1 MSARLR
7 VVIALAILA
16 ALTALPATSLA
27 GPVTLTTS
35 ASGPNT
41 VVTATAP
48 VVNATV
54 TSGVLT
60 QTFNPLGAQIAGA
73 SDVVAPQGW
82 TVTYSAD
89 GSTYGAAPGTTAGWA
104 AIRRVKAT
112 GPLTSTGASG
122 SNQLISSTATVQ
134 ESSGGAING
143 TNASGDSWT
152 VFTSPTRV
160 YTMWHHNGTN
170 NLNQGAFDCFLRD
183 GTHCTGFPFMLT
195 PLETGTRVEGWYDET
210 YNHIWGVVSLPNGSG
225 AGPGFVCV
233 DVSGATP
240 QYCGGSLAT
249 GFVPTGSVAPT
260 NSGLGCGNTAGAA
273 LNCANDFAQVGG
285 KLYAWEAL
293 TGKLMCVDTQGA
305 SGAGA
310 PCTGQPYAF
319 AVIGGAATNINSAV
333 TDRRSGL
340 AAIGGKIYGAGTATP
355 TTTNASIATC
365 FDPATRTTCAG
376 WPITLPGL
384 RPYIYEQVDTS
395 GTSQGIC
402 FRALTT
408 GATPN
413 VSCYQPDG
421 TAFGTGSAPVVNA
434 GLRDALFIAG
444 RTYGWI
450 IAKNPVRIGTKYIW
464 GNTSWQ
470 AANNS
475 GSANRLLNCYDVT
488 TSAACTG
495 WPKTGVLN
503 YTMAGDAYNAG
514 CVWKA
519 TDDGSIQGYDLASG
533 NAGCL
538 PPNTTSIQ
546 AQGVLT
552 DVTCGRNGL
561 TGWQSITVSGTTY
574 TSATLTVKNGGTT
587 VSGWNAVPFASGSVD
602 LSTLT
607 VQNSGLNPTFEIAF
621 TGRNATAPIVQ
632 LTSISGPPQLC
643 VTMHPQPGCPT
654 VAGQYANPLPSVSAT
669 ITGAGTAATG
679 GGTETFTNGTTTVAQ
694 TSATASQCLGALE
707 GTTTVDGTTTP
718 IPGVVVT
725 LTDAAG
731 TPIGTAT
738 TDANGHYSFPGLAAL
753 VAGYK
758 VSFGTTSGM
767 DPNAATIATPST
779 PRTVT
784 VGGTTVVDGQYAAPL
799 GTIQGTTTIDGTT
812 TPVPGVVVT
821 LVNASGATIGTAT
834 TDANGFY
841 SFPNLQPGTGYLV
854 SFGGASGLGTTSGT
868 TASATTSRTVTGGG
882 VTVVDGQYTPQAS
895 PSPVNPN
902 PNTTP
907 NPIAEPDFATTPKG
921 TPVLLP
927 LFGND
932 AASPGA
938 SLVPSSVRIQDP
950 ASGAWGTSVKIPGEG
965 TYVVDPTS
973 GAITFTPLP
982 SFTGK
987 TKPLPY
993 RVTDTTGKTADTYV
1007 QITVVTTPPPYAN
1020 PNFVAGKQ
1028 GQTLILPALV
1038 NDTVTSGAFVPASVV
1053 IKDPKTGKWGTT
1065 VVIPGQG
1072 TYTVNPTNGSVSF
1085 KPLPSFVGTATP
1097 VDYRVSTT
1105 TGARVSSSLHPRLI
1119 GPLPR
1124 LDIRTT
1130 ATVPDLIPGQRTVIK
1145 LHACNIGKSSA
1156 VNTTIDLPIPAGF
1169 AVVQTRGATV
1179 RSGTAVWSTGT
1190 LAKGACVDR
1199 TILVVAVRQGSVK
1212 ALGTVRA
1219 SNAGPAKD
1227 PTPLRVAAGVMT
1239 PSGVTG

>member
-7 VVIALAILA
+7 VVTTLAILA
-16 ALTALPATSLA
+16 ALAALPAISLA

-54 TSGVLT
+54 TSGELT
-60 QTFNPLGAQIAGA
+60 QTFNPLGAQITGA

-89 GSTYGAAPGTTAGWA
+89 GTTYGAAPGTAAGWA
-104 AIRRVKAT
+104 AIRGVKAT

-134 ESSGGAING
+134 DSSGGAING

-160 YTMWHHNGTN
+160 YTMWHHNGRN
-170 NLNQGAFDCFLRD
+170 DLNQGAFDCFLRD

-210 YNHIWGVVSLPNGSG
+210 YNHIWGVVSKPNGAG

-240 QYCGGSLAT
+240 QYCGGSIST
-249 GFVPTGSVAPT
+249 GFVSTGSVAPT

-319 AVIGGAATNINSAV
+319 AGIGGAATKIDANV

-421 TAFGTGSAPVVNA
+421 TAFGGSAPAVNA

-464 GNTSWQ
+464 SNASWQ
-470 AANNS
+470 SGNNG

-503 YTMAGDAYNAG
+503 YSMAGDAYNAG

-587 VSGWNAVPFASGSVD
+587 VSGWNAVSFASGSVD

-643 VTMHPQPGCPT
+643 LTMHPQPGCPT
-654 VAGQYANPLPSVSAT
+654 VAGQYADPLASVSAT

-679 GGTETFTNGTTTVAQ
+679 GGTETFANGTTTVAQ
-694 TSATASQCLGALE
+694 ASATASQCLGALE
-707 GTTTVDGTTTP
+707 GTTTVDGTTTT
-718 IPGVVVT
+718 IPGIVVT

-731 TPIGTAT
+731 TTIGTAT

-758 VSFGTTSGM
+758 VSFGTTPGM
-767 DPNAATIATPST
+767 DPNAVTTATPAT

-784 VGGTTVVDGQYAAPL
+784 VG
-799 GTIQGTTTIDGTT
+799 
-812 TPVPGVVVT
+812 
-821 LVNASGATIGTAT
+821 AT
-834 TDANGFY
+834 
-841 SFPNLQPGTGYLV
+841 
-854 SFGGASGLGTTSGT
+854 
-868 TASATTSRTVTGGG
+868 
-882 VTVVDGQYTPQAS
+882 TVVDGQYTPQTS

-902 PNTTP
+902 PNTTRD
-907 NPIAEPDFATTPKG
+907 PIAEPDFATTPKG

-950 ASGAWGTSVKIPGEG
+950 ASGTWGTRVTVPGEG

-1020 PNFVAGKQ
+1020 PNFAAGKQ

-1038 NDTVTSGAFVPASVV
+1038 NDTVTSGAFVPSSVV

-1065 VVIPGQG
+1065 VVIPDQG

-1105 TGARVSSSLHPRLI
+1105 TGARVRSSLHPRLI

>member
-7 VVIALAILA
+7 VVTTLAILA
-16 ALTALPATSLA
+16 ALAALPAISLA

-54 TSGVLT
+54 TSGELT
-60 QTFNPLGAQIAGA
+60 QTFNPLVAQITGA

-89 GSTYGAAPGTTAGWA
+89 GTTYGAAPGTAAGWA
-104 AIRRVKAT
+104 AIRGVKAT

-134 ESSGGAING
+134 DSSGGAING

-160 YTMWHHNGTN
+160 YTMWHHNGRGDRDK
-170 NLNQGAFDCFLRD
+170 GAFDCFLRD

-210 YNHIWGVVSLPNGSG
+210 YNHIWGVVSKPNGAG

-240 QYCGGSLAT
+240 QYCGGSIST
-249 GFVPTGSVAPT
+249 GFVSTGSVAPT
-260 NSGLGCGNTAGAA
+260 NSGLGCGNTTGAA
-273 LNCANDFAQVGG
+273 LNCANDFAQIDG

-319 AVIGGAATNINSAV
+319 AGIGGAATKIDAYV

-395 GTSQGIC
+395 GTSQGTC

-408 GATPN
+408 GATSD

-421 TAFGTGSAPVVNA
+421 TAFGAGSAPAVNA

-464 GNTSWQ
+464 SNASWQ
-470 AANNS
+470 S
-475 GSANRLLNCYDVT
+475 GDNGGSGNRLLNCYDVT

-503 YTMAGDAYNAG
+503 YSMAADAYNAG

-546 AQGVLT
+546 AQSVLT
-552 DVTCGRNGL
+552 DVTCGRNGV
-561 TGWQSITVSGTTY
+561 TGWQSIAVSGTTY

-587 VSGWNAVPFASGSVD
+587 VSGWNAAAFESGSVD

-607 VQNSGLNPTFEIAF
+607 VANSGTNPTFEITF
-621 TGRNATAPIVQ
+621 DGRNATAPIVQ

-643 VTMHPQPGCPT
+643 LTMHPQPAGCPT
-654 VAGQYANPLPSVSAT
+654 VAGQYADPLPSVSAT

-679 GGTETFTNGTTTVAQ
+679 GGTETFANGTTTVAQ
-694 TSATASQCLGALE
+694 ASATASQCLGALE

-718 IPGVVVT
+718 IPGIVVT

-731 TPIGTAT
+731 TTIGTAT

-758 VSFGTTSGM
+758 VSFGTTPGM
-767 DPNAATIATPST
+767 DPNAVTTAAPAT

-784 VGGTTVVDGQYAAPL
+784 VGGTTVVDGQY
-799 GTIQGTTTIDGTT
+799 
-812 TPVPGVVVT
+812 
-821 LVNASGATIGTAT
+821 
-834 TDANGFY
+834 
-841 SFPNLQPGTGYLV
+841 
-854 SFGGASGLGTTSGT
+854 
-868 TASATTSRTVTGGG
+868 
-882 VTVVDGQYTPQAS
+882 TPQTS

-902 PNTTP
+902 PNTTRD
-907 NPIAEPDFATTPKG
+907 PIAEPDFATTPKG

-950 ASGAWGTSVKIPGEG
+950 ASGTWGTRVTVPGEG

-1020 PNFVAGKQ
+1020 PNFAAGKQ

-1038 NDTVTSGAFVPASVV
+1038 NDTVTSGAFVPSSVV

-1065 VVIPGQG
+1065 VVIPDQG

-1105 TGARVSSSLHPRLI
+1105 TGARVRSSLHPRLI

>member
-1 MSARLR
+1 M
-7 VVIALAILA
+7 
-16 ALTALPATSLA
+16 
-27 GPVTLTTS
+27 
-35 ASGPNT
+35 
-41 VVTATAP
+41 
-48 VVNATV
+48 
-54 TSGVLT
+54 
-60 QTFNPLGAQIAGA
+60 
-73 SDVVAPQGW
+73 
-82 TVTYSAD
+82 
-89 GSTYGAAPGTTAGWA
+89 
-104 AIRRVKAT
+104 
-112 GPLTSTGASG
+112 
-122 SNQLISSTATVQ
+122 
-134 ESSGGAING
+134 
-143 TNASGDSWT
+143 
-152 VFTSPTRV
+152 
-160 YTMWHHNGTN
+160 
-170 NLNQGAFDCFLRD
+170 
-183 GTHCTGFPFMLT
+183 
-195 PLETGTRVEGWYDET
+195 
-210 YNHIWGVVSLPNGSG
+210 
-225 AGPGFVCV
+225 
-233 DVSGATP
+233 
-240 QYCGGSLAT
+240 
-249 GFVPTGSVAPT
+249 
-260 NSGLGCGNTAGAA
+260 
-273 LNCANDFAQVGG
+273 
-285 KLYAWEAL
+285 
-293 TGKLMCVDTQGA
+293 
-305 SGAGA
+305 
-310 PCTGQPYAF
+310 
-319 AVIGGAATNINSAV
+319 
-333 TDRRSGL
+333 
-340 AAIGGKIYGAGTATP
+340 
-355 TTTNASIATC
+355 
-365 FDPATRTTCAG
+365 
-376 WPITLPGL
+376 
-384 RPYIYEQVDTS
+384 
-395 GTSQGIC
+395 
-402 FRALTT
+402 
-408 GATPN
+408 
-413 VSCYQPDG
+413 
-421 TAFGTGSAPVVNA
+421 
-434 GLRDALFIAG
+434 
-444 RTYGWI
+444 
-450 IAKNPVRIGTKYIW
+450 
-464 GNTSWQ
+464 
-470 AANNS
+470 
-475 GSANRLLNCYDVT
+475 T

-503 YTMAGDAYNAG
+503 YTMAADAYNAG

-538 PPNTTSIQ
+538 PANTTSIQ
-546 AQGVLT
+546 AQSVLT
-552 DVTCGRNGL
+552 DVTCGRNGV
-561 TGWQSITVSGTTY
+561 TGWQSIAVSGTTY

-587 VSGWNAVPFASGSVD
+587 VSGWNAAAFESGSVD

-607 VQNSGLNPTFEIAF
+607 VANSGTNPTFEITF

-643 VTMHPQPGCPT
+643 LTMHPQPGCPT
-654 VAGQYANPLPSVSAT
+654 VAGQYADPLASVSAT

-679 GGTETFTNGTTTVAQ
+679 GGTETFANGTTTVAQ
-694 TSATASQCLGALE
+694 ASATASQCLGALE

-718 IPGVVVT
+718 LPGIVVT

-758 VSFGTTSGM
+758 VSFGTTPGM
-767 DPNAATIATPST
+767 DPNAVTTATPAT

-784 VGGTTVVDGQYAAPL
+784 VG
-799 GTIQGTTTIDGTT
+799 
-812 TPVPGVVVT
+812 
-821 LVNASGATIGTAT
+821 AT
-834 TDANGFY
+834 
-841 SFPNLQPGTGYLV
+841 
-854 SFGGASGLGTTSGT
+854 
-868 TASATTSRTVTGGG
+868 
-882 VTVVDGQYTPQAS
+882 TVVDGQYTPQTS

-902 PNTTP
+902 PNTTRD
-907 NPIAEPDFATTPKG
+907 PIAEPDFATTPKG

-950 ASGAWGTSVKIPGEG
+950 ASGTWGTRVTVPGEG

-1020 PNFVAGKQ
+1020 PNFAAGKQ

-1038 NDTVTSGAFVPASVV
+1038 NDTVTSGAFVPSSVV

-1065 VVIPGQG
+1065 VVIPDQG

-1105 TGARVSSSLHPRLI
+1105 TGARVRSSLHPRLI

>member
-7 VVIALAILA
+7 VVTTLAILA
-16 ALTALPATSLA
+16 ALAALPAISLA

-54 TSGVLT
+54 TSGELT
-60 QTFNPLGAQIAGA
+60 QTFNPLVAQITGA

-89 GSTYGAAPGTTAGWA
+89 GTTYGAAPGTAAGWA
-104 AIRRVKAT
+104 AIRGVKAT

-134 ESSGGAING
+134 DSSGGAING

-160 YTMWHHNGTN
+160 YTMWHHNGRN
-170 NLNQGAFDCFLRD
+170 DLNQGAFDCFLRD

-210 YNHIWGVVSLPNGSG
+210 YNHIWGVVSKPNGAG

-240 QYCGGSLAT
+240 QYCGGSIST
-249 GFVPTGSVAPT
+249 GFVSTGSVAPT
-260 NSGLGCGNTAGAA
+260 NSGLGCGNTTGAA
-273 LNCANDFAQVGG
+273 LNCANDFAQIDG

-319 AVIGGAATNINSAV
+319 AGIGGAATNLNANV

-395 GTSQGIC
+395 GTSQGTC

-408 GATPN
+408 GATSD

-421 TAFGTGSAPVVNA
+421 TAFGAGSAPAVNA

-464 GNTSWQ
+464 SNASWQ
-470 AANNS
+470 S
-475 GSANRLLNCYDVT
+475 GDNGGSGNRLLNCYDVT

-503 YTMAGDAYNAG
+503 YSMAADAYNAG

-546 AQGVLT
+546 AQSVLT
-552 DVTCGRNGL
+552 DVTCGRNGV
-561 TGWQSITVSGTTY
+561 TGWQSIAVSGTTY

-587 VSGWNAVPFASGSVD
+587 VSGWNAAAFESGSVD

-607 VQNSGLNPTFEIAF
+607 VANSGTNPTFEITF
-621 TGRNATAPIVQ
+621 DGRNATAPIVQ

-643 VTMHPQPGCPT
+643 LTMHPQPAGCPT
-654 VAGQYANPLPSVSAT
+654 VAGQYADPLPSVSAT

-679 GGTETFTNGTTTVAQ
+679 GGTETFANGTTTVAQ
-694 TSATASQCLGALE
+694 ASATASQCLGALE

-718 IPGVVVT
+718 IPGIVVT

-731 TPIGTAT
+731 TTIGTAT

-758 VSFGTTSGM
+758 VSFGTTPGM
-767 DPNAATIATPST
+767 DPNAVTTAAPAT

-784 VGGTTVVDGQYAAPL
+784 VGGTTVVDGQY
-799 GTIQGTTTIDGTT
+799 
-812 TPVPGVVVT
+812 
-821 LVNASGATIGTAT
+821 
-834 TDANGFY
+834 
-841 SFPNLQPGTGYLV
+841 
-854 SFGGASGLGTTSGT
+854 
-868 TASATTSRTVTGGG
+868 
-882 VTVVDGQYTPQAS
+882 TPQTS

-902 PNTTP
+902 PNTTRD
-907 NPIAEPDFATTPKG
+907 PIAEPDFATTPKG

-950 ASGAWGTSVKIPGEG
+950 ASGTWGTRVTVPGEG

-1020 PNFVAGKQ
+1020 PNFAAGKQ

-1038 NDTVTSGAFVPASVV
+1038 NDTVTSGAFVPSSVV

-1065 VVIPGQG
+1065 VVIPDQG

-1105 TGARVSSSLHPRLI
+1105 TGARVRSSLHPRLI

>member
-1 MSARLR
+1 MSACLR
-7 VVIALAILA
+7 VVTTLAVLA
-16 ALTALPATSLA
+16 ALAALPAISLA

-54 TSGVLT
+54 TSGELT
-60 QTFNPLGAQIAGA
+60 QTFNPLGAQITGA

-89 GSTYGAAPGTTAGWA
+89 GTTYGAAPGTAAGWA
-104 AIRRVKAT
+104 AIRGVKAT

-134 ESSGGAING
+134 DSSGGAING

-160 YTMWHHNGTN
+160 YTMWHHNGRN
-170 NLNQGAFDCFLRD
+170 DLNQGAFDCFLRD

-210 YNHIWGVVSLPNGSG
+210 YNHIWGVVSKPNGAG

-240 QYCGGSLAT
+240 QYCGGSIST
-249 GFVPTGSVAPT
+249 GFVSTGSVAPT
-260 NSGLGCGNTAGAA
+260 NSGLGCGNTTGAA
-273 LNCANDFAQVGG
+273 LNCANDFAQIDG

-319 AVIGGAATNINSAV
+319 AGIGGAATKIDAYV

-395 GTSQGIC
+395 GTSQGTC

-408 GATPN
+408 GATSD

-421 TAFGTGSAPVVNA
+421 TAFGAGSAPAVNA

-464 GNTSWQ
+464 SNASWQ
-470 AANNS
+470 S
-475 GSANRLLNCYDVT
+475 GDNGGSGNRLLNCYDVT

-503 YTMAGDAYNAG
+503 YSMAADAYNAG

-546 AQGVLT
+546 AQSVLT
-552 DVTCGRNGL
+552 DVTCGRNGV

-574 TSATLTVKNGGTT
+574 TSATLRVKNGGTT
-587 VSGWNAVPFASGSVD
+587 VSGWSAAAFESGSVD

-607 VQNSGLNPTFEIAF
+607 VANSGTNPTFEITF
-621 TGRNATAPIVQ
+621 DGRNATAPIVQ

-643 VTMHPQPGCPT
+643 LTMHPQPAGCPT
-654 VAGQYANPLPSVSAT
+654 VAGQYADPLPSVSAT

-679 GGTETFTNGTTTVAQ
+679 GGTETFANGTTTVAQ
-694 TSATASQCLGALE
+694 ASATASQCLGALE

-718 IPGVVVT
+718 IPGIVVT

-731 TPIGTAT
+731 TTIGTAT

-758 VSFGTTSGM
+758 VSFGTTPGM
-767 DPNAATIATPST
+767 DPNAVTTAAPAT

-784 VGGTTVVDGQYAAPL
+784 VGGTTVVDGQY
-799 GTIQGTTTIDGTT
+799 
-812 TPVPGVVVT
+812 
-821 LVNASGATIGTAT
+821 
-834 TDANGFY
+834 
-841 SFPNLQPGTGYLV
+841 
-854 SFGGASGLGTTSGT
+854 
-868 TASATTSRTVTGGG
+868 
-882 VTVVDGQYTPQAS
+882 TPQTS

-902 PNTTP
+902 PNTTRD
-907 NPIAEPDFATTPKG
+907 PIAEPDFATTPKG

-950 ASGAWGTSVKIPGEG
+950 ASGTWGTRVTVPGEG

-1020 PNFVAGKQ
+1020 PNFAAGKQ

-1038 NDTVTSGAFVPASVV
+1038 NDTVTSGAFVPSSVV

-1065 VVIPGQG
+1065 VVIPDQG

-1105 TGARVSSSLHPRLI
+1105 TGARVRSSLHPRLI

-1145 LHACNIGKSSA
+1145 LHACNIGKSRA

>member
-7 VVIALAILA
+7 FVTTLAILA
-16 ALTALPATSLA
+16 ALAALPAISLA

-35 ASGPNT
+35 ASGPNA

-54 TSGVLT
+54 TSGELT
-60 QTFNPLGAQIAGA
+60 QTFNPLVAQITGA

-89 GSTYGAAPGTTAGWA
+89 GTTYGAAPGTAAGWA
-104 AIRRVKAT
+104 AIRGVKAT

-134 ESSGGAING
+134 DSSGGAING

-160 YTMWHHNGTN
+160 YTMWHHNGKN
-170 NLNQGAFDCFLRD
+170 DLNQGAFDCFLRD

-210 YNHIWGVVSLPNGSG
+210 YNHIWGVVSKPNGAG

-240 QYCGGSLAT
+240 QYCGGSIST
-249 GFVPTGSVAPT
+249 GFVSTGSVAPT

-273 LNCANDFAQVGG
+273 LNCANDFAQIGG

-319 AVIGGAATNINSAV
+319 AGIGGAATNINSAV

-340 AAIGGKIYGAGTATP
+340 AAIGGKIYGAGTATTATP
-355 TTTNASIATC
+355 TPNPSIATC

-413 VSCYQPDG
+413 VSCYQPGG

-464 GNTSWQ
+464 GNTSWETLD
-470 AANNS
+470 NS

-546 AQGVLT
+546 AQSVLT
-552 DVTCGRNGL
+552 DVTCGRNGV
-561 TGWQSITVSGTTY
+561 TGWQSIAVSGTTY

-587 VSGWNAVPFASGSVD
+587 VSGWNAQPFASGSVD

-607 VQNSGLNPTFEIAF
+607 VANSGTNPTFEITF

-643 VTMHPQPGCPT
+643 LTMHPQPGGCPT
-654 VAGQYANPLPSVSAT
+654 VAGQYADPLASVSAT

-679 GGTETFTNGTTTVAQ
+679 GGTETFANGTTTVAQ
-694 TSATASQCLGALE
+694 ASATASQCLGALE

-718 IPGVVVT
+718 IPGIVVT

-731 TPIGTAT
+731 TTIGTAT

-758 VSFGTTSGM
+758 VSFGTTPGM
-767 DPNAATIATPST
+767 DPNAVTTATPAT

-784 VGGTTVVDGQYAAPL
+784 VGGTTVVDGQY
-799 GTIQGTTTIDGTT
+799 
-812 TPVPGVVVT
+812 
-821 LVNASGATIGTAT
+821 
-834 TDANGFY
+834 
-841 SFPNLQPGTGYLV
+841 
-854 SFGGASGLGTTSGT
+854 
-868 TASATTSRTVTGGG
+868 
-882 VTVVDGQYTPQAS
+882 TPQTS

-902 PNTTP
+902 PNTTRD
-907 NPIAEPDFATTPKG
+907 PIAEPDFATTPKG

-950 ASGAWGTSVKIPGEG
+950 ASGTWGTRVTVPGEG

-1020 PNFVAGKQ
+1020 PNFAAGKQ

-1038 NDTVTSGAFVPASVV
+1038 NDTVTSGAFVPSSVV

-1065 VVIPGQG
+1065 VVIPDQG

-1105 TGARVSSSLHPRLI
+1105 TGARVRSSLHPRLI